1 MKLLTYQTI
10 FFNKEGD
17 FKPKIRYYNK
27 FLKFDHISPV
37 IKDDLFL
44 IIDNKVKFDLSV
56 LKQLVYEQNIAYG
69 DIFVKEINKNVKI
82 CLPLVNSNYSNIP
95 KIVKI
100 DKSINDKETIEKL
113 NEVFNKNA
121 KEQYLNFLIDIN
133 TIYITNYYFEFI
145 VETDDTEIKSLKFNK
160 VFFLCPSIK
169 KYKNKKEEKIL
180 KSKNLVE
187 LFFID
192 NKTINKIDKIFNKT
206 ELENFGSIQEGDVL
220 LRYIDITKE
229 NTITK
234 KVQLDNNL
242 IDYLT
247 NLEKEINEELY
258 IYIIT
263 YTTHYFFYENDEFIS
278 TLEYEDTIYPKIRE
292 FFSNY
297 NISFIDFCDVE
308 K

>member
-10 FFNKEGD
+10 FFNREGN

-27 FLKFDHISPV
+27 FLKFDYISPV

-44 IIDNKVKFDLSV
+44 IIDNEVRFDLSV

-113 NEVFNKNA
+113 NELFNKNA

-145 VETDDTEIKSLKFNK
+145 AETDDTEIKSLKFNK
-160 VFFLCPSIK
+160 VFFLCPSINK
-169 KYKNKKEEKIL
+169 SKNKKEEKVL

-206 ELENFGSIQEGDVL
+206 ELESFGSIQEGDVL

-292 FFSNY
+292 FFINY
-297 NISFIDFCDVE
+297 GIAN
-308 K
+308 